1 MRQREVKP
9 PTPEPDRPS
18 SAASVRTK
26 SGSASRMLFF
36 LIVAASA
43 IAVPAS
49 VIKST
54 AAAAVWQHARLFV
67 SAENPSSIN
76 PIPFQKPQ
84 KSAVG
89 MAFFGGRG
97 AAEGARPGAGAGAN
111 GQMQRL
117 LQELHTTRRT
127 LEQELNTTRAELT
140 AQTELVTQL
149 SSEMGLVRGELQRL
163 TRALVSSKKLVLS
176 LDAGVNALQRPWL
189 GHAGEVRCA
198 LSQRCANYINA
209 GEDSLSATVTVA
221 QCKAS
226 TTRVARIARIAPGP
240 SRTPLPAAQ
249 PVALPAACPTRSAAT
264 PSACAERCRSR
275 RP

>member
-1 MRQREVKP
+1 
-9 PTPEPDRPS
+9 
-18 SAASVRTK
+18 
-26 SGSASRMLFF
+26 MLFF